1 VTPAKRGDPTR
12 QRALE
17 KRRRVVTR
25 VQTGIRIEKK
35 ILLVLRALAG
45 TLDLSMGDLLEGIL
59 LHAFD
64 GKAPFGRESLKK
76 IKVLK
81 EVFGLELTSEDSHRL
96 VEVARTPKNR
106 PKGKN

>member
-1 VTPAKRGDPTR
+1 MTPAK
-12 QRALE
+12 

-25 VQTGIRIEKK
+25 VQTGIRIEKR

-64 GKAPFGRESLKK
+64 GKAPFSRESLKK

-81 EVFGLELTSEDSHRL
+81 EVYGLELTSEDSHRL
-96 VEVARTPKNR
+96 VEVARKR
-106 PKGKN
+106 PQGKI